1 VLHTDASLILSVGSA
16 NDLGA
21 ITTDMPSLT
30 TFTVPNVAAGFVLKS
45 QVVALDAARPQSLG
59 LCLSDGR
66 SAVLPAPDTTRCPAV
81 SRVFNSVGGTS
92 ATEGVF
98 YPSTVG
104 YGLVTRFTF
113 Q

>member
-1 VLHTDASLILSVGSA
+1 
-16 NDLGA
+16 
-21 ITTDMPSLT
+21 
-30 TFTVPNVAAGFVLKS
+30 
-45 QVVALDAARPQSLG
+45 
-59 LCLSDGR
+59 
-66 SAVLPAPDTTRCPAV
+66 
-81 SRVFNSVGGTS
+81 VFNSVGGTS